1 MVLDMGRAS
10 DLVREARRRAGLTQ
24 RQLGSLIGTTQ
35 SAIARIE
42 RGVTEPSYE
51 RVAELLRACGFDLVP
66 RLQPLDDAD
75 WSVASSNLLL
85 DPDARV
91 RQHRAAERFARAGR
105 EALADVRR

>member
-1 MVLDMGRAS
+1 LRVGSAS

-24 RQLGSLIGTTQ
+24 RQLGARTGTTQ

-42 RGVTEPSYE
+42 GGATEPSYE
-51 RVAELLRACGFDLVP
+51 RVADLLRACGFELVP
-66 RLQPLDDAD
+66 RLEPIDDSD

-91 RQHRAAERFARAGR
+91 RQHGAAVGFARAGR
-105 EALADVRR
+105 KALAGVRR